1 MTADQCN
8 ERAKACA
15 INASLS
21 SDTLVSQEFL
31 RMAAQWRAIA
41 SRAIFLGSVDHLLDN
56 PPGNDAPL
64 RIKA

>member
-21 SDTLVSQEFL
+21 ADALVTQEFL
-31 RMAAQWRAIA
+31 RLAAQWRAIA
-41 SRAIFLGSVDHLLDN
+41 SGAFFLDSIEN
-56 PPGNDAPL
+56 AFESSSQTA
-64 RIKA
+64 RR